1 MWKYFKSESKNKKKC
16 QKIKC
21 ILIIIVYVLKELIEY
36 SLLHK
41 NYNWDLEIE
50 FILLRDALSS
60 LAVGAV
66 LQSKP
71 RRSYYFI
78 KFPTT

>member
-1 MWKYFKSESKNKKKC
+1 MKYENILKVKVKIKKKC

-41 NYNWDLEIE
+41 NYNRDLEIE
-50 FILLRDALSS
+50 FILLRDALRDA
-60 LAVGAV
+60 LR
-66 LQSKP
+66 L
-71 RRSYYFI
+71 
-78 KFPTT
+78 